1 MHVVHA
7 LALRRVALTAT
18 GLAATLGAHALTAGD
33 LRIAAT
39 APVLWATLL
48 LAAAMCG
55 GRRALRPR
63 SYAALAVM
71 LAGAQTLMHL
81 VLVVA
86 PWSLGLAPHHHALP
100 PVDARSAALHLVA
113 ALVLAVLLRRADLVL
128 AAITTAAAVVGRVLA
143 TPTADRPGRRP
154 PERVAAWVAAHR
166 GTTPRRP
173 RTSRGPPCAV
183 SPARPAVA
191 PTR

>member
-7 LALRRVALTAT
+7 LAVRRVALTAS

-33 LRIAAT
+33 LRVSTT

-63 SYAALAVM
+63 SYPALAVM
-71 LAGAQTLMHL
+71 LAGLQTMLHL
-81 VLVVA
+81 VLVTA
-86 PWSLGLAPHHHALP
+86 PWSLGLGPHHHALP
-100 PVDARSAALHLVA
+100 PIDARSAALHVAA

-128 AAITTAAAVVGRVLA
+128 AAITAAAAVVARAVAA
-143 TPTADRPGRRP
+143 TRSDRPGRP
-154 PERVAAWVAAHR
+154 GPERGTTWVAAGR
-166 GTTPRRP
+166 GTTRRRP
-173 RTSRGPPCAV
+173 RTSRGPPWAA
-183 SPARPAVA
+183 SPAGPAVA